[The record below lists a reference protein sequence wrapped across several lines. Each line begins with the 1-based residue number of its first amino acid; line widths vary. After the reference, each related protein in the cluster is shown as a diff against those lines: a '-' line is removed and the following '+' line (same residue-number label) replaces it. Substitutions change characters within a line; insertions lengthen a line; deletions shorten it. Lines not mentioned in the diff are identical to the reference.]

1 MRDCSSCDE
10 NNCIM
15 KTHKDIFNVD
25 ATQWNL
31 KALFEHSYTLARV
44 SMQGRPIKKSMDY
57 IWGAI
62 DVAPEITDRKA
73 LKKVEFQL
81 SEICD
86 S

>member
-1 MRDCSSCDE
+1 
-10 NNCIM
+10 
-15 KTHKDIFNVD
+15 
-25 ATQWNL
+25 
-31 KALFEHSYTLARV
+31 
-44 SMQGRPIKKSMDY
+44 PIKKSMDY